1 LRSQRNGHVAPR
13 RAHLSLAVGK
23 SCAIIVVFFA
33 DDLGSLSATL
43 NIPNYGTASPQMVPL
58 SATVTKTGH

>member
-43 NIPNYGTASPQMVPL
+43 NIPNNAVGNPQMVPL
-58 SATVTKTGH
+58 SAMTKTGH